1 MQNLE
6 TGNSSLLEY
15 QCRTNLF
22 GDPYLS
28 HNSSFLLQCLSLNGN
43 VFTCFDIV
51 SILISKQTVSFDI
64 LYDIDLSQKKV
75 FCIISALSIGLF

>member
-6 TGNSSLLEY
+6 TSNSSLLEY

-28 HNSSFLLQCLSLNGN
+28 HNSSFLLQYLSLNGN
-43 VFTCFDIV
+43 VFTCFDTV
-51 SILISKQTVSFDI
+51 SIPISKQTVSFAI
-64 LYDIDLSQKKV
+64 SCDIDLSHKKV
-75 FCIISALSIGLF
+75 SA